1 MTEAEWA
8 DIAENYTRETAE
20 LLQKKQ
26 TAGSEKKL
34 AAQTTAETA
43 GKAIDGRSKPDMEA
57 AKSQMEEAEK
67 VRLQTQT
74 KLELYKEQYKA
85 DKEAYDILSPQMEK
99 RGKIIEK
106 AYQAGNSL

>member
-1 MTEAEWA
+1 
-8 DIAENYTRETAE
+8 
-20 LLQKKQ
+20 
-26 TAGSEKKL
+26 
-34 AAQTTAETA
+34 
-43 GKAIDGRSKPDMEA
+43 MEA

-99 RGKIIEK
+99 RGRSESI
-106 AYQAGNSL
+106 GSLSSSECVGRRI

>member
-20 LLQKKQ
+20 LFAKKQ

-43 GKAIDGRSKPDMEA
+43 GKSHRWQE
-57 AKSQMEEAEK
+57 
-67 VRLQTQT
+67 
-74 KLELYKEQYKA
+74 
-85 DKEAYDILSPQMEK
+85 
-99 RGKIIEK
+99 
-106 AYQAGNSL
+106 QAGYGSCQVPDGGS

>member
-1 MTEAEWA
+1 
-8 DIAENYTRETAE
+8 
-20 LLQKKQ
+20 
-26 TAGSEKKL
+26 
-34 AAQTTAETA
+34 
-43 GKAIDGRSKPDMEA
+43 MEA

-106 AYQAGNSL
+106 HTKLETLYKLLSGNMSGNITWRRFFMRPIAALRICLPDSLNFVW